1 MLYKDLNKITL
12 SNFIDIFLGD
22 TDKVVVRG
30 QYSQKEKEEAS
41 EKLCNEYLS
50 IVGGKSMQTLINRR
64 NEILKIHMRM
74 CCFERCSLFM
84 ELGEWDDVRNI
95 MDALGYSFKD
105 NEHDKIRSRIESVSA
120 SDKYRLAKLQ
130 EHSDNFG
137 RTNKMD
143 REYFIRERVAVM
155 SHIKMHIDENTFSA
169 KEYAYLVKNMCEEID
184 AMIRST
190 KSNKRYGK

>member
-1 MLYKDLNKITL
+1 MLYEDLNKISL
-12 SNFIDIFLGD
+12 SRFIDIFLGNI
-22 TDKVVVRG
+22 DKVIVKG

-50 IVGGKSMQTLINRR
+50 IVGGKDMQALINKR

-84 ELGEWDDVRNI
+84 ELGEWDEVRNI

-105 NEHDKIRSRIESVSA
+105 SEHDKMRSRIESVSA

-130 EHSDNFG
+130 EHSDNSG
-137 RTNKMD
+137 RTKMD

-169 KEYAYLVKNMCEEID
+169 KEYAYLVKNMCEEIN
-184 AMIRST
+184 AKIRST
-190 KSNKRYGK
+190 KSNNRYGK

>member
-1 MLYKDLNKITL
+1 MARIGTL
-12 SNFIDIFLGD
+12 P
-22 TDKVVVRG
+22 
-30 QYSQKEKEEAS
+30 QKEKEEAS
-41 EKLCNEYLS
+41 EKLCNEYFS
-50 IVGGKSMQTLINRR
+50 IIGGKSVISHINRR
-64 NEILKIHMRM
+64 NEIMKIHMRM

-84 ELGEWDDVRNI
+84 QLGEWDDVRNI

-130 EHSDNFG
+130 EHFDNSG

-190 KSNKRYGK
+190 KKK

>member
-1 MLYKDLNKITL
+1 MIYTELDKISL
-12 SNFIDIFLGD
+12 SRFIDIFLGD
-22 TDKVVVRG
+22 IDKVVVRG

-41 EKLCNEYLS
+41 DKLCNEYFS
-50 IVGGKSMQTLINRR
+50 IIGGKSVISHINRR
-64 NEILKIHMRM
+64 NEIMKIHMRM
-74 CCFERCSLFM
+74 CCFERCSLLM

-130 EHSDNFG
+130 EHSDNSK
-137 RTNKMD
+137 RTKID

-190 KSNKRYGK
+190 KKK

>member
-1 MLYKDLNKITL
+1 MIYTELDKISL
-12 SNFIDIFLGD
+12 SRFIDIFLGD
-22 TDKVVVRG
+22 IDKVVVRG

-41 EKLCNEYLS
+41 EKLCNEYFS
-50 IVGGKSMQTLINRR
+50 IIGGKSIISHINRR
-64 NEILKIHMRM
+64 NEIMKIHMRM

-130 EHSDNFG
+130 EHSGNSG
-137 RTNKMD
+137 KTKMD

-155 SHIKMHIDENTFSA
+155 SHIKMHIDENKFSA

-190 KSNKRYGK
+190 KKK

>member
-1 MLYKDLNKITL
+1 MIYTELDKISL
-12 SNFIDIFLGD
+12 SRFIDIFLGD
-22 TDKVVVRG
+22 IDKVVVRG

-41 EKLCNEYLS
+41 EKLCNEYFS
-50 IVGGKSMQTLINRR
+50 IIGGKSVISHINRR

-130 EHSDNFG
+130 EHSDNSK
-137 RTNKMD
+137 RTKID

-155 SHIKMHIDENTFSA
+155 SHIKMRIDENTFSA

-190 KSNKRYGK
+190 KKK

>member
-1 MLYKDLNKITL
+1 MIYTELDKISL
-12 SNFIDIFLGD
+12 SRFIDIFLGD
-22 TDKVVVRG
+22 IDKVIVKG
-30 QYSQKEKEEAS
+30 QYSQKEKEEAY
-41 EKLCNEYLS
+41 EKLCNEYFS
-50 IVGGKSMQTLINRR
+50 IIGGKSVVSHINKR

-84 ELGEWDDVRNI
+84 ELGEWDVVRNI
-95 MDALGYSFKD
+95 MDALGYRFKD
-105 NEHDKIRSRIESVSA
+105 NEHDKMRSRIESVSA

-130 EHSDNFG
+130 EHSDNSG
-137 RTNKMD
+137 RIKMD

-190 KSNKRYGK
+190 KKK

>member
-1 MLYKDLNKITL
+1 MIYTELDKISL
-12 SNFIDIFLGD
+12 SLFIDIFLGD
-22 TDKVVVRG
+22 IDKVVVRG
-30 QYSQKEKEEAS
+30 EYSQKEKEEAS
-41 EKLCNEYLS
+41 EKLCNEYFS
-50 IVGGKSMQTLINRR
+50 IIGGKYVISHINRR
-64 NEILKIHMRM
+64 NEIMKIHMRM

-84 ELGEWDDVRNI
+84 ELGEWEDVRNI

-105 NEHDKIRSRIESVSA
+105 NEHDKIRSRIEGVSA

-130 EHSDNFG
+130 EHSDNSG

-155 SHIKMHIDENTFSA
+155 SHIKMHIDENIFSA

-184 AMIRST
+184 AMIRS
-190 KSNKRYGK
+190 NKKK

>member
-1 MLYKDLNKITL
+1 MTMIYTELDKISL
-12 SNFIDIFLGD
+12 SRFIDIFLGD
-22 TDKVVVRG
+22 IDKVVVRG

-50 IVGGKSMQTLINRR
+50 IIGGKSVISHINRR
-64 NEILKIHMRM
+64 NEIMKIHMRM

-130 EHSDNFG
+130 EHSDNSG

-190 KSNKRYGK
+190 KKK

>member
-1 MLYKDLNKITL
+1 MTMIYTELDKISL
-12 SNFIDIFLGD
+12 SRFIDIFLGD
-22 TDKVVVRG
+22 IDKVVVRG
-30 QYSQKEKEEAS
+30 QYGQKEKEEAS
-41 EKLCNEYLS
+41 EKLCNEYFS
-50 IVGGKSMQTLINRR
+50 IIGGKSVISHINRR
-64 NEILKIHMRM
+64 NEIMKIHMRM

-84 ELGEWDDVRNI
+84 ELGEWDGVRDI

-130 EHSDNFG
+130 EHSDNSG

-155 SHIKMHIDENTFSA
+155 SHIKMRIDENTFSA

-190 KSNKRYGK
+190 KKK